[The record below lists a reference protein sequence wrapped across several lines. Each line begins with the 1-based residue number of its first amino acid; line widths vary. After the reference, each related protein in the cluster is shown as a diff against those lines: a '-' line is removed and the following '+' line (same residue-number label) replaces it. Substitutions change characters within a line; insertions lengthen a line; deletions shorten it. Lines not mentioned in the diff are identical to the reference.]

1 MPHRF
6 YNHRRGQIPSISVKP
21 STGRAECQKCHNKIQ
36 KETAQ
41 LFISFRSAF
50 GQKEQHYHMSCVIN
64 EGKEFMSDTE
74 MGSLLSIREWSSVI
88 E

>member
-1 MPHRF
+1 MPHQF
-6 YNHRRGQIPSISVKP
+6 YNRRREQAPCINVKP
-21 STGRAECQKCHNKIQ
+21 STGRANCQKCDTTIQ
-36 KETAQ
+36 KDTAQ
-41 LFISFRSAF
+41 LYVSFRSAF
-50 GQKEQHYHMSCVIN
+50 GQKEKHYHLSCMIN